1 MLRRSVGPRASG
13 QGCGPKDS
21 DAQGASAGA
30 VVHEI
35 AGQPV
40 RTCLWQTFSQGK
52 MRPRGPNDV
61 SGRPRGPRIG
71 DDLPRLGSA
80 GRNVPPKG
88 PFLAPAPPPSLP
100 SVWNTRPMRRVRCMG
115 VKPELIRAGG
125 RARYPDAVRKKVA
138 CAYLSGARRLPRS
151 WTMASLTPFSPGL
164 AAQGRGSARCC
175 GGNGCGAG
183 PARTGPRRSAS
194 PRVLPR
200 HHADPGQ
207 SGDPPGEKGSVSL
220 SRWRCSGSGSAPRST
235 ATAAGPS
242 PSRCALRT
250 RDVHFAVEMCTSHSR
265 CALCTRDVHFAVK
278 MCTSHSRCALCT
290 RE

>member
-151 WTMASLTPFSPGL
+151 WTMASL
-164 AAQGRGSARCC
+164 
-175 GGNGCGAG
+175 
-183 PARTGPRRSAS
+183 
-194 PRVLPR
+194 
-200 HHADPGQ
+200 
-207 SGDPPGEKGSVSL
+207 SL
-220 SRWRCSGSGSAPRST
+220 SHQNWRLRGGGRRG
-235 ATAAGPS
+235 AAGGMGAEGGC
-242 PSRCALRT
+242 RA
-250 RDVHFAVEMCTSHSR
+250 
-265 CALCTRDVHFAVK
+265 
-278 MCTSHSRCALCT
+278 
-290 RE
+290 